1 MEYQP
6 VSHNVNSAIRSSGLG
21 SNESMAI
28 NAIKEEMKTILVVDD
43 DEHDILILKSIL
55 DQQYNIVIATSGI
68 RALLIADALPIDM
81 ILLDVHMPGMD
92 GYDLCHHL
100 KSGVK
105 TSQIPIMFVTGS
117 SEAADEVRVFAMGAV
132 DYVTKPVNPHTLI
145 ARIKT
150 HIALSDATIQLKH
163 HTMIVDAMSVLR
175 EQVEQITRHDLKA
188 PLNTIIVAPQV
199 LLLDCCLT
207 TRQREL
213 ISHIM
218 ECGYRMLDMIN
229 NSLDVFKIENNTY
242 QLKPMEI
249 NIVKV
254 LDDVFRDLSSVVNN
268 KQIIVDIIL
277 APEGGKE
284 QRSAMA
290 YAEYLLCYTLFSN
303 LISNALEASPQNTF
317 VTITVTRNTQI
328 TTTIENYGEVP
339 DHIRPTFFNKFV
351 TSGKQYG
358 TGLGTYS
365 AMLFAKAQHGDIV
378 LDTTIAGKTRI
389 SVILPAFKN
398 E

>member
-1 MEYQP
+1 
-6 VSHNVNSAIRSSGLG
+6 
-21 SNESMAI
+21 
-28 NAIKEEMKTILVVDD
+28 
-43 DEHDILILKSIL
+43 
-55 DQQYNIVIATSGI
+55 
-68 RALLIADALPIDM
+68 
-81 ILLDVHMPGMD
+81 
-92 GYDLCHHL
+92 
-100 KSGVK
+100 
-105 TSQIPIMFVTGS
+105 
-117 SEAADEVRVFAMGAV
+117 
-132 DYVTKPVNPHTLI
+132 
-145 ARIKT
+145 
-150 HIALSDATIQLKH
+150 
-163 HTMIVDAMSVLR
+163 
-175 EQVEQITRHDLKA
+175 
-188 PLNTIIVAPQV
+188 
-199 LLLDCCLT
+199 
-207 TRQREL
+207 
-213 ISHIM
+213 
-218 ECGYRMLDMIN
+218 MLDMIN

-339 DHIRPTFFNKFV
+339 DHIRPTFFNKLV